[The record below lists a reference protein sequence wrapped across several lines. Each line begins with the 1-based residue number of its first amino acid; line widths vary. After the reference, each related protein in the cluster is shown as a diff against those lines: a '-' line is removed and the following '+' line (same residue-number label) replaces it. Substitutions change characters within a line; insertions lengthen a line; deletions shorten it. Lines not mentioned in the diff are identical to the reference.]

1 MGVLVVLVENFL
13 VERQQLILYKMVQP
27 SIMQQVV
34 VEEVILVL
42 LVLVVSLKLH
52 NLLLYLLHQVVNL
65 LQMISGQ
72 LVVWVELEQVEV
84 VENLQVVLDQVVVV
98 ERL

>member
-1 MGVLVVLVENFL
+1 MVV
-13 VERQQLILYKMVQP
+13 RQQLILHKMVQL

-42 LVLVVSLKLH
+42 LVLVVILKLH

-72 LVVWVELEQVEV
+72 LVVWVELDQVEV